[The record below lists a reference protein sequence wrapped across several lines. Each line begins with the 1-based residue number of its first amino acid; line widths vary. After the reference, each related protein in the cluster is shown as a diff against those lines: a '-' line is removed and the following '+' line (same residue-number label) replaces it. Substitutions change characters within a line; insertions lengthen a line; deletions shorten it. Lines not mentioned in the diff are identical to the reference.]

1 MIRSTILTC
10 LVVVLLTVSQASAE
24 IWQPPEPDNT
34 AWDWIRMTSGEWLG
48 GTLEGLRDRD
58 IEFDSDELGL
68 LKLDWMDVAE
78 LRSPRILTYRFDDL
92 GTYTGTAVMHGDT
105 VTIRTDA
112 GVQRLPRAELLLIL
126 EGSGREL
133 DYWSAKISAGLVARS
148 GNTNQS
154 DLNSTLRVRRLTPGS
169 RGTLNYAGNYGKVE
183 DVETI
188 DNHNLTAGL
197 DILITG
203 GFFVNPLTINLF
215 RDPFQNIDLKSTIAA
230 GVGYVILRD
239 GPVNWTVGLSGGY
252 QTTGH
257 VSVEPGVDSRVE
269 NGTIIGY
276 TEVEWDITGD
286 IDCLFDY
293 NAQVGIPD
301 ASQAFHH
308 ARASLSFDILGD
320 ILELDL
326 AVIWDRIESP
336 QRDAEGNVPERD
348 DFRSTF
354 GVGLDF

>member
-1 MIRSTILTC
+1 
-10 LVVVLLTVSQASAE
+10 
-24 IWQPPEPDNT
+24 
-34 AWDWIRMTSGEWLG
+34 
-48 GTLEGLRDRD
+48 
-58 IEFDSDELGL
+58 
-68 LKLDWMDVAE
+68 
-78 LRSPRILTYRFDDL
+78 
-92 GTYTGTAVMHGDT
+92 MHGDT

-112 GVQRLPRAELLLIL
+112 GVQRLPREELLLIL

-148 GNTNQS
+148 GNTNQF

-169 RGTLNYAGNYGKVE
+169 RGTLNYAGNYGNVE

-188 DNHNLTAGL
+188 NNHNLTAGL

-203 GFFVNPLTINLF
+203 GFFVNPVTINMF

-239 GPVNWTVGLSGGY
+239 GSVDWTVGLSGGY
-252 QTTGH
+252 QNTGH
-257 VSVEPGVDSRVE
+257 VSVEPGEDSRVE

-286 IDCLFDY
+286 IECLFDY

-301 ASQAFHH
+301 TSQAFHH

-336 QRDAEGNVPERD
+336 QRDAEGNLPERD